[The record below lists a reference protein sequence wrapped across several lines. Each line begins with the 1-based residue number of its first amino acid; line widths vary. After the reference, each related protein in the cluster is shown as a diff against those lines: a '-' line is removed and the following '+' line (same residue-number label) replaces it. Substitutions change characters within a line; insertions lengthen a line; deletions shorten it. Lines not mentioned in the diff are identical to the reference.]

1 VNNLELYKTIN
12 DTFSILAWPG
22 IVLIALL
29 LFRKAIS
36 GLISRFKDVEGKVGN
51 VTFKLGLE
59 KVINET
65 VSKAVE
71 LENAGKTDEAKKIVA
86 EAGQALSDLYYLTTS
101 DIQYLIQLKNGREPK
116 RKWGATHL
124 VRGGLVNFEG
134 GQITEHGKKVIGNYL
149 RMTNR

>member
-1 VNNLELYKTIN
+1 
-12 DTFSILAWPG
+12 
-22 IVLIALL
+22 L

-71 LENAGKTDEAKKIVA
+71 LENAGKTDEARKIVA

-101 DIQYLIQLKNGREPK
+101 DIQYLIQLKNGGEPNPTF
-116 RKWGATHL
+116 AL
-124 VRGGLVNFEG
+124 
-134 GQITEHGKKVIGNYL
+134 
-149 RMTNR
+149 